1 MDEELN
7 KVMFLADFFCSELAA
22 EVFKYSAQN
31 GLKSNSDHAKVV
43 SGFGESLWRELALA
57 REEDDTD
64 SGTEWA

>member
-22 EVFKYSAQN
+22 EVFKNSSQN

-43 SGFGESLWRELALA
+43 SGFGEALWRELAIA